1 MAISTLTP
9 RDRLQRLLDL
19 GRKTLRYWWLVAL
32 FAVLG
37 GGLSLAFAVLRTK
50 NFQSWST
57 LFYQERI
64 QSQLLTPNREEIAQR
79 NIGDKYR
86 ELLLARAQL
95 DRIVSDPDLNP
106 FPEEKDKDVAIDK
119 LRQAIKLEVRGG
131 NAFRIVYGDAKADR
145 AKAVTEKLTEMLR
158 AKDEQLRNE
167 QARATVE
174 FATAQKEEAQKELR
188 AIELQLAEFLAKH
201 PEFAQDANQANAE
214 GAGIRAIRDKKAPKT
229 GNNRLYSLERQ
240 RQRIQAT
247 LEAPADAPP
256 MRIAAPP
263 TPERIA
269 AERNVDEAEREVS
282 QARRALED
290 ANSKY
295 MPKHPSVIGAQ
306 ERLASAQQRLRQAQ
320 AAVPPDVMISPASPK
335 DREKLKRDLAEVDR
349 AIAALQKND
358 TKTTAATEAST
369 NWIVKLETEHAD
381 LRRLVNEQ
389 RERVEALADSVFRSQ
404 IDASQKA
411 AEAGGRLTVVDP
423 AFRPVKPSG
432 PGKAI
437 FLMAG
442 MALFL
447 SLGLAFAVGLAVI
460 DDRLYRRTDL
470 DQLGIAVLAVI
481 PPATAMEKKAKAKAK
496 PPTKSR
502 TTTLKTRKDDAA

>member
-32 FAVLG
+32 FAVVG
-37 GGLSLAFAVLRTK
+37 GGLSFAFAVLRTK
-50 NFQSWST
+50 NYQSWST

-64 QSQLLTPNREEIAQR
+64 QSQLLTPNREEVAQR

-95 DRIVSDPDLNP
+95 EQIVSDPALNP
-106 FPEEKDKDVAIDK
+106 FPKEKDKDVAIDK

-131 NAFRIVYGDAKADR
+131 NAFRIVYGDAEADR
-145 AKAVTEKLTEMLR
+145 AKAVTEKLTKMLQE
-158 AKDEQLRNE
+158 KDETLRNE

-174 FATAQKEEAQKELR
+174 FATTQKEEAQKELR
-188 AIELQLAEFLAKH
+188 AVELQLAEFLAKH

-214 GAGIRAIRDKKAPKT
+214 GAGFRAMQNKKNPVGVGSNK
-229 GNNRLYSLERQ
+229 LYSLERQ

-247 LEAPADAPP
+247 LDAPTDAPP
-256 MRIAAPP
+256 MKIAAPP

-269 AERNVDEAEREVS
+269 AERAVDEAEREVTA
-282 QARRALED
+282 ARRALED
-290 ANSKY
+290 ANTKY
-295 MPKHPSVIGAQ
+295 MPKHPTVIGAQ

-320 AAVPPDVMISPASPK
+320 AAVPPDVMITPASPK
-335 DREKLKRDLAEVDR
+335 DREKLRRDLAEVDR
-349 AIAALQKND
+349 AIAALQKSDKGATN
-358 TKTTAATEAST
+358 AAAEAST

-411 AEAGGRLTVVDP
+411 AEAGGRLAVVDP

-432 PGKAI
+432 PGKTI

-447 SLGLAFAVGLAVI
+447 SLGFALAVGLAVI
-460 DDRLYRRTDL
+460 DDRLYRRADL

-481 PPATAMEKKAKAKAK
+481 PPAKATHKK
-496 PPTKSR
+496 TKS
-502 TTTLKTRKDDAA
+502 KRKDDAA